1 MLCRT
6 RRLTTSLIAVP
17 SRAKSPP
24 TSIATVEAELRA
36 LDARDAKAVIPALL
50 KLWRATWNPRVGRLL
65 ETFGAANAGPL
76 EDLPL
81 KKTERSLELARLA
94 RDAGDAARSS
104 VLQSFEAFARDAT
117 GGLVWPAVEAWG
129 DIEPDPRVARM
140 ALRTLV
146 SLEHQLTG
154 KLWRRLVGCVERHG
168 DHGVKDEAQPYLTV
182 LSTKGEGWGFSVE
195 RFTNVLEKLALKRPP
210 VDVDATVLE
219 RFDAVAREVSPAPN
233 REDASMML
241 AAIVAHPD
249 DDTPRAVFADWLT
262 ERRDPRGEFI
272 ALQLAR
278 AHRKATPE
286 ERRRE
291 AALLASHRQ
300 ALLGPFDGLVG
311 KTGLVFERGFLVE
324 ATALTELPVHPLTRL
339 LRSVHFKK
347 DVGNGVDLGGL
358 EEAHGPRPRA
368 NTPSLPVLAP
378 RLRRWSFDVVDWPVA
393 FAAFENASLDELRLE
408 GVGRWGA
415 VPLAEVL
422 TSTLKTRCAQGL
434 TRLTLELVN
443 SRADTL
449 SPVTLP
455 SRLGVLRVG
464 GPSMGWLEFTRTADG
479 WALEATVEGYN
490 PDRTAQLFKA
500 VLQSLG
506 LRCDTKVTSTGVQR
520 ERSAGLLRA
529 VLEPFSRSLEWVID

>member
-1 MLCRT
+1 MTATLRVVAT
-6 RRLTTSLIAVP
+6 
-17 SRAKSPP
+17 RAKPP
-24 TSIATVEAELRA
+24 RTSIATAEGELRA
-36 LDARDAKAVIPALL
+36 LDPRDAKAVIPALL

-81 KKTERSLELARLA
+81 KKTDRSLRLAELA

-117 GGLVWPAVEAWG
+117 GALVWPAVEAWA

-140 ALRTLV
+140 ALRTLI

-168 DHGVKDEAQPYLTV
+168 DHGVREDAQPYLTV
-182 LSTKGEGWGFSVE
+182 LTTKGGGWGFSVE
-195 RFTNVLEKLALKRPP
+195 RVTNVLEKLALKRPP
-210 VDVDATVLE
+210 VDVDPTVLE
-219 RFDAVAREVSPAPN
+219 RLEAVARENPSPVPN

-278 AHRKATPE
+278 AHRKATPD

-324 ATALTELPVHPLTRL
+324 ATALTRLPVHPLTRL
-339 LRSVHFKK
+339 LRSVHFK
-347 DVGNGVDLGGL
+347 GGLAPGVDLGGL
-358 EEAHGPRPRA
+358 ETAHGPTPRENEVA
-368 NTPSLPVLAP
+368 LPSLAP
-378 RLRRWSFDVVDWPVA
+378 RLRRWVFDAGEWPVA
-393 FAAFENASLDELRLE
+393 LAAFENASLDELGLE
-408 GVGRWGA
+408 RVGRWGTA
-415 VPLAEVL
+415 SLHEAL
-422 TSTLKTRCAQGL
+422 TSTLASRCAQGL
-434 TRLTLELVN
+434 LK
-443 SRADTL
+443 L
-449 SPVTLP
+449 SLDMVSSPTETVTPATLP
-455 SRLGVLRVG
+455 PRLEVLRVG
-464 GPSMGWLEFTRTADG
+464 YPPFGSLELRRENG
-479 WALEATVEGYN
+479 SWALEVNVEGN
-490 PDRTAQLFKA
+490 RVDWTSSLCRV
-500 VLQSLG
+500 VLTTLG
-506 LRCDTKVTSTGVQR
+506 LRVDARVVSSVKQR
-520 ERSAGLLRA
+520 GDAEGPLRA
-529 VLEPFSRSLEWVID
+529 VLAPFARSLEWVDADGR

>member
-1 MLCRT
+1 MP
-6 RRLTTSLIAVP
+6 A
-17 SRAKSPP
+17 RAKTPP
-24 TSIATVEAELRA
+24 TSIATVEADLRA
-36 LDARDAKAVIPALL
+36 LDPRDAKAVIPALV

-65 ETFGAANAGPL
+65 ESFGAANAGPL

-168 DHGVKDEAQPYLTV
+168 DRGVKDEARPYLALLT
-182 LSTKGEGWGFSVE
+182 TKGGGWGFSVE

-210 VDVDATVLE
+210 VDVDPTVLE
-219 RFDAVAREVSPAPN
+219 RLDEVARENPSPGPN

-278 AHRKATPE
+278 TQRKATPE

-347 DVGNGVDLGGL
+347 DVGDGVDLGGL

-368 NTPSLPVLAP
+368 NTPSLPALAP
-378 RLRRWSFDVVDWPVA
+378 RLRRWSFDVIDWPVA
-393 FAAFENASLDELRLE
+393 LAAFENASLDELRLE

-415 VPLAEVL
+415 LPLAEVL
-422 TSTLKTRCAQGL
+422 NTTLRTGCAKGL
-434 TRLTLELVN
+434 SRLTLELVN
-443 SRADTL
+443 FRADTL
-449 SPVTLP
+449 SRVTLP
-455 SRLGVLRVG
+455 SRLGVLRIG
-464 GPSMGWLEFTRTADG
+464 GPSLGWLEFTRTADA

-500 VLQSLG
+500 VLQGLG
-506 LRCDTKVTSTGVQR
+506 LKCDSRVTSNGVQH
-520 ERSAGLLRA
+520 ERSGGLLRA
-529 VLEPFSRSLEWVID
+529 VLEPFSRSLEWVVS